1 MARQKF
7 ATRLKQKSNKTKQKQ
22 KQLQMV
28 KRVKARNGNRKRE
41 LREKKG
47 DEGQEYQTKLQN

>member
-28 KRVKARNGNRKRE
+28 KRVKAEEMGAGGG
-41 LREKKG
+41 L
-47 DEGQEYQTKLQN
+47 